1 MLKITQYQDLD
12 KIMMGST
19 INGQL
24 LYTVFAFFLDG
35 LLIDTGCHNTRYELI
50 DYLGSKE
57 LSKVVN
63 THHHIDH
70 IGANQA
76 IMDKFKVPI
85 FAHPE
90 ALPFIAD
97 GFHVF
102 SYQKELWGAP
112 TFCRVKPLG
121 KKITTK
127 RFDFEVIH
135 TGGHSKG
142 HVVLFLKNRG
152 WLFTG
157 DEFLTNKPNSSSRFT
172 DNHQM
177 IKALQKMMNFESEL
191 LITCSGGIFKKGKKI
206 LSRTIDYYRETES
219 NVLSLTRQGLTPAEI
234 VLKLFNGETPLYE
247 YTNGEF
253 SRQNFVEGFLK
264 KSSLENC

>member
-12 KIMMGST
+12 KIKMGSV

-24 LYTVFAFFLDG
+24 LYTVFAFFIDG
-35 LLIDTGCHNTRYELI
+35 LLIDTGCHNTRHELI
-50 DYLGSKE
+50 DYLGNKK

-63 THHHIDH
+63 THYHIDH

-76 IMDKFKVPI
+76 IMDKFGVPI

-97 GFHVF
+97 GIHVF

-112 TFCRVKPLG
+112 VLCRVKSLG
-121 KKITTK
+121 KKISSNH
-127 RFDFEVIH
+127 FDFKVIH

-157 DEFLTNKPNSSSRFT
+157 DEFLTNQPNSSSRFT
-172 DNHQM
+172 DNYQM
-177 IKALQKMMNFESEL
+177 ITALQKMMEL
-191 LITCSGGIFKKGKKI
+191 EPEVLITCSGGIFTKGKKI
-206 LSRTIDYYRETES
+206 LSQTIDYYREMES
-219 NVLSLTRQGLTPAEI
+219 KVLSLTRQGLTSAEI
-234 VLKLFNGETPLYE
+234 VLKLFNGESPLYE

-253 SRQNFVEGFLK
+253 SRQNFVEGFL
-264 KSSLENC
+264 